1 MTDFLNTLPTD
12 EYDIDGT
19 DRQLLNTMF
28 KPDNTNIS
36 IFLSEFLPHVIYGIL
51 FLIFISFDLRK
62 LVHTAIPYSRT
73 SDFLTSLALTF
84 VFVCSTFFIGMNFQ

>member
-12 EYDIDGT
+12 EYDIDAT

-28 KPDNTNIS
+28 KADTTNMS
-36 IFLSEFLPHVIYGIL
+36 VFLSEFLPHVLYGIL

-62 LVHTAIPYSRT
+62 LVHTVLPYSRT

-84 VFVCSTFFIGMNFQ
+84 VFVCTTFFIGMNFQ